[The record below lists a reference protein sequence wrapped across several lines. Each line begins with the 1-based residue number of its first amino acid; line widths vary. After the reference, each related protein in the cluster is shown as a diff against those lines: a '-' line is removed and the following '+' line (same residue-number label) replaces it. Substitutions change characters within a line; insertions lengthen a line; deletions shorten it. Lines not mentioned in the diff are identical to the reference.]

1 MKMDFC
7 PCIIA
12 KRVKI
17 PLKLSDTIIVGPGIP
32 GNKIAER
39 RITMTSKI
47 DMGLLSGNLP
57 PNVSSVKNTSEQ
69 ADGFHD
75 IMNQIAVP
83 NANTGK
89 TADFQSGSTKSEE
102 LSAAQSGKTSVD
114 TASKHQIDSASEKKE
129 TTTLS
134 ESRGT
139 DRKEAVAEAEDK
151 ILSETA
157 EELGITEE
165 ELKDILEQMGLTVFD
180 LLEPENISA
189 LVANVLGDGD
199 MTALVT
205 DETLSKTVL
214 ELNGMMKE
222 IGAELSKELGIEE
235 ADLKTFLED
244 LVQETSE
251 EISSQGQND
260 EALLGQKAADHP
272 ANETAVTDTALTED
286 GTIHKE
292 SEMAEEEPG
301 AVSESLQQTEND
313 ASGNAGTEN
322 FSSDSEAGAGNSLTE
337 HMSEGAQKEHPLKA
351 DQAGIFQQ
359 TVQETPV
366 VQDMAMEAVREL
378 TGSSPSE
385 ILEQIQS
392 HIRQNTTTQIT
403 EWEMQLNPENLGTVG
418 LNVSTKGGVVT
429 AQFTTQNE
437 AVKAVMEA
445 QIMVLKENLEQQG
458 IKIEAVEVTVASHQF
473 EQNLQKGDD
482 SNEQMDREQEKLKK
496 ATRRIDLGEWT
507 SGEELEALD
516 EAERVTAEMMQADGN
531 RMDYK
536 V

>member
-1 MKMDFC
+1 
-7 PCIIA
+7 
-12 KRVKI
+12 
-17 PLKLSDTIIVGPGIP
+17 
-32 GNKIAER
+32 
-39 RITMTSKI
+39 MTAKI
-47 DMGLLSGNLP
+47 DMGFLSGNLP
-57 PNVSSVKNTSEQ
+57 PNVSSVKNVPEQ

-83 NANTGK
+83 TANTGK
-89 TADFQSGSTKSEE
+89 TAGFQTGSSKQGE

-114 TASKHQIDSASEKKE
+114 TASKHQINSASEEK

-134 ESRGT
+134 KNQNA
-139 DRKEAVAEAEDK
+139 DRKEAVAEAEDR

-165 ELKDILEQMGLTVFD
+165 ELQDILEQMGLTVFD
-180 LLEPENISA
+180 LLEPENVSA
-189 LVANVLGDGD
+189 LVANVMGDGD
-199 MTALVT
+199 MMTLIT
-205 DETLSKTVL
+205 DETLSGTVL
-214 ELNGMMKE
+214 ELNEMMKE
-222 IGAELSKELGIEE
+222 IGAELSKELGMEE

-251 EISSQGQND
+251 EISSQGQDD
-260 EALLGQKAADHP
+260 EALLGQKAADYP
-272 ANETAVTDTALTED
+272 ANETAVTDKALTED
-286 GTIHKE
+286 GTMHKV
-292 SEMAEEEPG
+292 SEMSEEEPE
-301 AVSESLQQTEND
+301 AASESLQQTETD
-313 ASGNAGTEN
+313 SEGNEGTEN
-322 FSSDSEAGAGNSLTE
+322 FSSDSETGAGNSMME
-337 HMSEGAQKEHPLKA
+337 HMTERVQKEHPLKEE
-351 DQAGIFQQ
+351 QAGIFQQ
-359 TVQETPV
+359 TPQEAPV
-366 VQDMAMEAVREL
+366 VQDMAIEAVREL
-378 TGSSPSE
+378 TGSSPTE

-392 HIRQNTTTQIT
+392 HIRQNTTAQIT

-418 LNVSTKGGVVT
+418 LNVSTKEGVVT

-458 IKIEAVEVTVASHQF
+458 IKIEAVEVTVAAHQF